1 MSQNNVLQS
10 EVKGYKKEDAY
21 QSLSM
26 INAWIGNIDTKVSF
40 ALALAGVIIG
50 VIFENGTPS
59 SFKRIVEVSKLGEL
73 NVGDVTSAILVGLL
87 YLFSFISIVSFIWSI
102 IARVKNINNVSSIF
116 FFGSIAGMELENYI
130 DRANRITEEEVIKD
144 LEEQIHINSK
154 ICSQK
159 AKWYNIGIKL
169 LGITIVLWFIC
180 MTFGLI

>member
-1 MSQNNVLQS
+1 MLQNNVLQS

-26 INAWIGNIDTKVSF
+26 INTWIGNIDTKVSF
-40 ALALAGVIIG
+40 ALALVGIIIG
-50 VIFENGTPS
+50 VIFEKGIPS
-59 SFKRIVEVSKLGEL
+59 SFKRISEVSKLAEL
-73 NVGDVTSAILVGLL
+73 NGGDVASAILVGLL
-87 YLFSFISIVSFIWSI
+87 YLFSFMSIVSFIWSI

-130 DRANRITEEEVIKD
+130 DRANIITEEEVIKD
-144 LEEQIHINSK
+144 LEEQIYINSK

-159 AKWYNIGIKL
+159 AKWYNIGVKL